1 MLQCEKDLRAKV
13 DSLSGEK
20 QERLK
25 SLKMLKDQ
33 DQLLCDAMC
42 LTPYYIP
49 TGSTPSNDQLKAL
62 EQHVNSLK
70 TEKVIKIC

>member
-1 MLQCEKDLRAKV
+1 MLQLEKDLRASV
-13 DSLSGEK
+13 DALSKEK

-25 SLKMLKDQ
+25 SLKHLKDQ

-49 TGSTPSNDQLKAL
+49 SGSVPTSDQLHAL
-62 EQHVNSLK
+62 EKHVKSLIS
-70 TEKVIKIC
+70 EKVCR